1 MLEVAEDLGISTVK
15 VTNGYYKY
23 YPNGPL
29 PVQYGSLYLERDIRA
44 RTPDGKAEEY
54 RTELVYTDEDEEDEE
69 DDGVNGGT
77 EADEDYKMGDAGAGR
92 LEDLGTRVGGND
104 AEADDERGSSSL
116 IRQAQQN
123 EN

>member
-29 PVQYGSLYLERDIRA
+29 PVQA